1 MEWNELKEL
10 LKECGLKAG
19 QIYEIKNYI
28 TIEKGKYFNIEVK
41 NSTNADKN
49 QLHSLRVNG

>member
-19 QIYEIKNYI
+19 QIYEIKNYLA
-28 TIEKGKYFNIEVK
+28 IEKGRYFNIEVK
-41 NSTNADKN
+41 TQQMQTGTSYTV
-49 QLHSLRVNG
+49 SE